1 MKKFKTESQ
10 KILDIMINSIYTN
23 KEIFL
28 RELIS
33 NASDAIDKLYY
44 QSLTN
49 NLGLN
54 RDDFAITI
62 DYDAKERTLSVSDNG
77 IGMNQEELDSNLG
90 VIAKS
95 GSQDFKALNQDD
107 NIDIIGQFGV
117 GFYSGFMVADKI
129 EVTTRKYGEEQAYL
143 WRSVGAEGYEIKP
156 GERESHGTTVKLFL
170 KPNTDEERYDEYVEE
185 YTLRDLIKRYSDYIR
200 YPIKMKV
207 TEYRYGEDVKDEDR
221 TYQEVK
227 TINSMVPLW
236 VKAKKD
242 ITEEEYNGFYRATFH
257 DGEAPLLTIHT
268 AVEGKVDY
276 KALLFVPAKAP
287 YDYYSKEYE
296 KGLKLYTSGV
306 MISERMA
313 DLLPDCFSFVKGL
326 IDSDLPLNISRETI
340 QHNYQLKAIADNI
353 KSKIQKELLALLKSD
368 RARYETFFKAF
379 GLQLKY
385 GIYADW
391 GMNKEFLQDLIL
403 FDSVKEGKQVTFAE
417 YVAAM
422 PEGQTDIYYGVG
434 KTALAV
440 KSMPQSEALL
450 DKGYDILV
458 LSQDIDEFVL
468 RSMQTYADK
477 PFKSIAQA
485 LPEEEGDGAHQDVL
499 DAVKEV
505 LGDKVGKVVAAKSLG
520 SHAVCLTAAGEVS
533 LEMERVLNAM
543 PNAQG
548 GLKADRVL
556 SINPDHAAFAK
567 LCAYYGT
574 DRPTFELLT
583 QVLYD
588 QAVLAAGLELDDP
601 PGYVDK
607 VTQLLSK

>member
-44 QSLTN
+44 KSLTD

-54 RDDFAITI
+54 RDDFAITV
-62 DYDAKERTLSVSDNG
+62 DYDPQARTLSVTDNG
-77 IGMNQEELDSNLG
+77 IGMSEEELDANLG
-90 VIAKS
+90 VIARS
-95 GSQDFKALNQDD
+95 GSEEFKRQNLDD
-107 NIDIIGQFGV
+107 NVDIIGQFGV
-117 GFYSGFMVADKI
+117 GFYSGFMVASKI
-129 EVTTRKYGEEQAYL
+129 EVTTRKYGEEEAHL

-156 GERESHGTTVKLFL
+156 CERETNGTTVKLYL
-170 KPNTDEERYDEYVEE
+170 KDNTEEERYDDYCEE

-207 TEYRYGEDVKDEDR
+207 TEYRYGEDVKEEDR

-242 ITEEEYNGFYRATFH
+242 VTQEEYDGFYRATFH

-268 AVEGKVDY
+268 SVEGKVDY

-296 KGLKLYTSGV
+296 KGLKLYTAGV
-306 MISERMA
+306 MISERLA

-326 IDSDLPLNISRETI
+326 VDSDLPLNISRETI

-353 KSKIQKELLALLKSD
+353 KSKIQKELLALLKND
-368 RARYETFFKAF
+368 RAKYETFFKAF

-385 GIYADW
+385 GVYADW
-391 GMNKEFLQDLIL
+391 GLNKEFLQDLIL
-403 FDSVKEGKQVTFAE
+403 FESVKEGKQITFAE

-434 KTALAV
+434 KSALAV

-450 DKGYDILV
+450 AKGYDILV
-458 LSQDIDEFVL
+458 LSQDIDEFAL
-468 RSMQTYADK
+468 RSMRSYQDK
-477 PFKSIAQA
+477 PFKSIAQEI
-485 LPEEEGDGAHQDVL
+485 PQEEGDGAHKDVL
-499 DAVKEV
+499 DALKEV
-505 LGDKVGKVVAAKSLG
+505 LGDKVGKVVSSKALG
-520 SHAVCLTAAGEVS
+520 SHAVCLTASGEVS

-543 PNAQG
+543 PNAMG
-548 GLKADRVL
+548 GIKAERVL
-556 SINPDHAAFAK
+556 SVNEDHPAFAK

-574 DRPTFELLT
+574 DKPLFDDLAE
-583 QVLYD
+583 VLYD

-601 PGYVDK
+601 QGYVDK
-607 VTQLLSK
+607 VTKLLSV

>member
-10 KILDIMINSIYTN
+10 KILNIMINSIYTN

-33 NASDAIDKLYY
+33 NASDAIDKLYF
-44 QSLTN
+44 QSLTQ

-54 RDDFAITI
+54 REDFAINV
-62 DYDAKERTLSVSDNG
+62 DYDPDQRTLSISDNG
-77 IGMNQEELDSNLG
+77 IGMSEEELDANLG

-95 GSQDFKALNQDD
+95 GSEDFKATNQGDD
-107 NIDIIGQFGV
+107 IDIIGQFGV

-129 EVTTRKYGEEQAYL
+129 EVVTKKYGEEEAHL

-156 GERESHGTTVKLFL
+156 AQRDSHGTTVTLYI
-170 KPNTDEERYDEYVEE
+170 KPNTEDERYDEYLEE

-227 TINSMVPLW
+227 TVNSMVPLW
-236 VKAKKD
+236 VKPKKD
-242 ITEEEYNGFYRATFH
+242 VTQEQYDEFYRATFH

-268 AVEGKVDY
+268 SVEGKVDY

-306 MISERMA
+306 MISERLP

-326 IDSDLPLNISRETI
+326 VDSDLPLNISRETI

-353 KSKIQKELLALLKSD
+353 KSKIQKELLNLLKND
-368 RARYETFFKAF
+368 RAKYETFFKAF

-385 GIYADW
+385 GVYADW
-391 GMNKEFLQDLIL
+391 GLNKEFLQDLIL
-403 FDSVKEGKQVTFAE
+403 FESVKEGKQITFAE
-417 YVAAM
+417 YVDAM
-422 PEGQTDIYYGVG
+422 AEGQTEIYYGVG
-434 KTALAV
+434 KSALAV

-450 DKGYDILV
+450 AKGYDILV
-458 LSQDIDEFVL
+458 LSQDIDEFAL
-468 RSMQTYADK
+468 RSMRSYRDHD
-477 PFKSIAQA
+477 FKSIAQE
-485 LPEEEGDGAHQDVL
+485 LPQEEGETAHKDVL
-499 DAVKEV
+499 DGIKEV
-505 LGDKVGKVVAAKSLG
+505 LGDKVSKVKASTALG
-520 SHAVCLTAAGEVS
+520 SHAVCLTAGGEVS

-543 PNAQG
+543 PNAMG
-548 GLKADRVL
+548 GVKAERVL
-556 SINPDHAAFAK
+556 SVNPDSAVFGK
-567 LCAYYGT
+567 LCAYFGT
-574 DRPTFELLT
+574 DRPAFETLS

-588 QAVLAAGLELDDP
+588 QAVLAAGLELEDP
-601 PGYVDK
+601 QGYVDR
-607 VTQLLSK
+607 VTQLLSL